1 MQERS
6 FYLGLNYIPLR
17 MSLNTR
23 EWLLVFMF
31 SILALEATG
40 TYYPY
45 GGGIVVCF
53 LFHNLFFSYSFYF
66 NFVTILIHLR
76 VKQIIDKTD
85 FPLKRLTPSKMQIS
99 IEIRFSKN

>member
-23 EWLLVFMF
+23 EWFLVFMF

-45 GGGIVVCF
+45 GGGIAVCF
-53 LFHNLFFSYSFYF
+53 LFHNLFFHIHF
-66 NFVTILIHLR
+66 ILI
-76 VKQIIDKTD
+76 
-85 FPLKRLTPSKMQIS
+85 F
-99 IEIRFSKN
+99 

>member
-1 MQERS
+1 
-6 FYLGLNYIPLR
+6 
-17 MSLNTR
+17 
-23 EWLLVFMF
+23 MF

-53 LFHNLFFSYSFYF
+53 LFHNLFFFIF
-66 NFVTILIHLR
+66 ILFQFLTILIHLR
-76 VKQIIDKTD
+76 VKQIIDQTD
-85 FPLKRLTPSKMQIS
+85 FPLKRLALSKMQTS

>member
-53 LFHNLFFSYSFYF
+53 LFRNLFFSYSFYF
-66 NFVTILIHLR
+66 NFLTILIHLR
-76 VKQIIDKTD
+76 VKQIIDQTD
-85 FPLKRLTPSKMQIS
+85 FPLKRLTPSKMQTS

>member
-53 LFHNLFFSYSFYF
+53 LFHNLFFLIFILFQFFDYPNSFKGKANY
-66 NFVTILIHLR
+66 
-76 VKQIIDKTD
+76 
-85 FPLKRLTPSKMQIS
+85 
-99 IEIRFSKN
+99 

>member
-1 MQERS
+1 MEERS

-31 SILALEATG
+31 SILALEAKG

-45 GGGIVVCF
+45 GGGIVICF
-53 LFHNLFFSYSFYF
+53 LFHNLFCSYPFYF
-66 NFVTILIHLR
+66 NFLTILLHLR
-76 VKQIIDKTD
+76 VK
-85 FPLKRLTPSKMQIS
+85 
-99 IEIRFSKN
+99 